1 MRQKSIKKHRLSWS
15 LRLALVFLAGCL
27 LTVSLPSQEQAGEQV
42 SKFGEYKGYSEA
54 TYDSWVRFSQYLAMR
69 DGVKLAI
76 DIIRPAKAGKV
87 HEEPLPVIWQ
97 HTRYRRSVVVD
108 GKVRHLGDS
117 GLNQPLLK
125 HGYIM
130 ASADVRGAG
139 ASFGSWNGIFT
150 KEETEDAYEINEW
163 LASQPWCDGNVGMLG
178 GSYLGITQLMA
189 ASTKPPHLKALFP
202 IVALYDMYYVARS
215 NGVFFDDFLRTWSE
229 LTRQLDT
236 EIVAAPVIGD
246 EEETLLKAAIEEHK
260 QSRPLIEIFAPL
272 EFRDSK
278 DKFTGAYPY
287 KEWGPAGF
295 TEEINASGIPMYLW
309 CGWFDSFTRDG
320 FQMYRNF
327 TAPRKIVMGAWS
339 HSPRDPEI
347 AKEEYGLVA
356 VESLRWFDYWLKGID
371 NGIMNEDPICYHVMN
386 GPKDNSWQSATE
398 WPIPESMPAKYHF
411 HEGPSGSVA
420 SVNDGVLRTDM
431 PKGSNA
437 ADEYTVDFST
447 TTGTATRM
455 DNAVGGQFNYPDMT
469 ANDEKGLTYTTPPL
483 TEDLEITGNVVAHLW
498 VSSTASDGDFF
509 LYLEEVDAE
518 GVSHYV
524 TEGTMRASH
533 RALHEP
539 PYDNL
544 GNPYHRSYKED
555 VMDLTPGEPVELAFD
570 GHPTSNIFNAGHR
583 IRITITC
590 ADKDN
595 AATPVLSPPPT
606 VRVYRNKAQA
616 SYVLLPVKG
625 AQPAEEE
632 ADLSLLLIVFV
643 VVLIVVV
650 VIVVTMSMRKKALP
664 K

>member
-1 MRQKSIKKHRLSWS
+1 MRRKSIKRKRIVWS
-15 LRLALVFLAGCL
+15 LRIALVLLAGCL
-27 LTVSLPSQEQAGEQV
+27 LTASLPSQEQAGERV
-42 SKFGEYKGYSEA
+42 SNFGDYKGYSEA
-54 TYDSWVRFSQYLAMR
+54 TYDSWVRFSQYLTMR

-76 DIIRPAKAGKV
+76 DIIRPAKEGKV

-97 HTRYRRSVVVD
+97 HTRYRRAVVVD

-117 GLNQPLLK
+117 SLNQPLLK

-130 ASADVRGAG
+130 ASADVRGSG

-163 LASQPWCDGNVGMLG
+163 LASQPWCDGNVGMIG

-202 IVALYDMYYVARS
+202 IVALYDMYYVARP

-246 EEETLLKAAIEEHK
+246 EDESMLKAAIEEHK

-272 EFRDSK
+272 KFRDSK
-278 DKFTGAYPY
+278 DEFTGAYPY

-327 TAPRKIVMGAWS
+327 TAPRKIVTGAWS

-347 AKEEYGLVA
+347 AKEEFGLVA

-371 NGIMNEDPICYHVMN
+371 NGIMNEDPIHYHVMN
-386 GPKDNSWQSATE
+386 GPKDNTWQTAKE
-398 WPIPESMPAKYHF
+398 WPIPESIPTKYYF
-411 HEGPSGSVA
+411 HEGPSGSVD
-420 SVNDGVLRTDM
+420 SVNDGLLNTDL
-431 PKGSNA
+431 PQGSSGK
-437 ADEYTVDFST
+437 DEYTVNYTT

-483 TEDLEITGNVVAHLW
+483 EEDVEITGHTVAHLW
-498 VSSTASDGDFF
+498 ISSTATDGDFF
-509 LYLEEVDAE
+509 LYLEEVDGE

-524 TEGTMRASH
+524 TEGVARASH
-533 RALHEP
+533 RALHDP

-544 GNPYHRSYKED
+544 GNPYHRSYEED
-555 VMDLTPGEPVELAFD
+555 VKDLAAGDPVELAFD
-570 GHPTSNIFNAGHR
+570 CHPTSNIFNAGHR

-590 ADKDN
+590 TDKDN
-595 AATPVLSPPPT
+595 ASTPELSPPPT
-606 VRVYRNKAQA
+606 VTVYRSKSQP
-616 SYVLLPVKG
+616 SYVVLPRVG
-625 AQPAEEE
+625 AEPTEEE
-632 ADLSLLLIVFV
+632 TDLSLLLIIFV

-650 VIVVTMSMRKKALP
+650 VIVVTLSMRKKVLP